1 MVILTR
7 KFKPEQGS
15 ELFDL
20 ETGNCSI
27 EYYNACKDPYRV
39 SANKFPVPWPWICG
53 KHSKANEAIHEQLYD
68 SIQTILSDHNI
79 SASAAV
85 YNRASRNT
93 PKDAVDVLLIRT
105 RSVDT
110 TSWKAAAKE
119 IYNIIEPAATTAQ
132 IEMRVE
138 IYNDEM
144 MYGDVSVDLIKDNST
159 IDAITKIQ
167 PYVLGAVM
175 ESCPG
180 KWTSIAHHNRGL
192 PFYKC
197 VTRPTA
203 IIFVKP
209 GAIHPW
215 AELEEKVF
223 RTIISAAFPEEI
235 NISVEILPGR
245 IISHTQQQPSSKTR
259 DSGRSL
265 SYHCVDYLPMV
276 PSNGSSIAPS
286 NCTEAGGTLG
296 AVVNYRA
303 PGKEEI
309 KRCFLT
315 SYDVIA
321 SGDPAGKQINDARG
335 IGLNG
340 REVDVQIDV
349 DYPAKYDVRETK
361 RFREPLVTQ
370 YEGSAKVIK
379 RLDEITAQGP
389 IGHVKFA
396 SGHRLTD
403 KNHRMDWA
411 LIELDPARPLE
422 NLLPMEYRFRG
433 RNFGN
438 LHYDYI
444 VQEGNTVS
452 GTACIHN
459 SSWYGKDGRTSDCT
473 SAESGF
479 IKRAIAWDDGS
490 ISHEYEHTSID
501 SDTRFAQDG
510 DAGSLVFNH
519 EKEWV
524 GMLFAVDRCTN
535 CAFVMPVFELV
546 RDIEEMTGG
555 TITLA

>member
-1 MVILTR
+1 MAILKR

-15 ELFDL
+15 EQFDP
-20 ETGNCSI
+20 ESENCSI

-53 KHSKANEAIHEQLYD
+53 KHSKASEAIHEQLYD
-68 SIQTILSDHNI
+68 SIQKILSDHNI
-79 SASAAV
+79 SASATV
-85 YNRASRNT
+85 YKKASRNT
-93 PKDAVDVLLIRT
+93 PEDAVDVLLIRT

-110 TSWKAAAKE
+110 TSWKSAGTE
-119 IYNIIEPAATTAQ
+119 IYKIIEPAAKAAQ
-132 IEMRVE
+132 IEMLVE
-138 IYNDEM
+138 ILNDEM
-144 MYGDVSVDLIKDNST
+144 MYRDVSVDLIKDDAT
-159 IDAITKIQ
+159 IDAVTKIQ

-180 KWTSIAHHNRGL
+180 KWTSIAYHNRGL

-197 VTRPTA
+197 ETRPTA

-209 GAIHPW
+209 EAIHPW
-215 AELEEKVF
+215 AELEEKII
-223 RTIISAAFPEEI
+223 RTITSAAFPEDI

-259 DSGRSL
+259 DSGRAL
-265 SYHCVDYLPMV
+265 SYHCVDYLPMI

-296 AVVNYRA
+296 AVVNY
-303 PGKEEI
+303 
-309 KRCFLT
+309 L
-315 SYDVIA
+315 A
-321 SGDPAGKQINDARG
+321 S
-335 IGLNG
+335 
-340 REVDVQIDV
+340 E
-349 DYPAKYDVRETK
+349 
-361 RFREPLVTQ
+361 
-370 YEGSAKVIK
+370 SAKVIK
-379 RLDEITAQGP
+379 RLEDITTQGP
-389 IGHVKFA
+389 IGQVKFA
-396 SGHRLTD
+396 SGHRLSDT
-403 KNHRMDWA
+403 NHRMDWA

-433 RNFGN
+433 QNFGS

-444 VQEGNTVS
+444 VREGDTVS
-452 GTACIHN
+452 GTASILN
-459 SSWYGKDGRTSDCT
+459 SSWHGKDGRTSNCT

-490 ISHEYEHTSID
+490 ISHEYELTSID

-519 EKEWV
+519 VKEWV

-535 CAFVMPVFELV
+535 CAFVTPVFELV

-555 TITLA
+555 TITLAQLK